1 MLVGDVSAALFEKI
15 NRCLFFSQEKGC
27 KAEMLEGCF
36 ASKRKDVRVVCYVRK
51 SQQEANPSLTHKPFA
66 KHCQT
71 KKSGNVRHQTGG
83 LLRFVSQGRVLD
95 ISSVFSFRML
105 GKDQQSKVSYKFS
118 SGSHYKFKK
127 VILTT

>member
-1 MLVGDVSAALFEKI
+1 MLRKCIKNISKMLQI
-15 NRCLFFSQEKGC
+15 CLFFS
-27 KAEMLEGCF
+27 LEITYF
-36 ASKRKDVRVVCYVRK
+36 LPKHNLFYSRVVCYVRK